1 MHRLQQLRKEH
12 AELVA
17 ITRRLSAV
25 VAREVPPPST
35 ELYVLRRELSSALIR
50 HLKAEDWLL
59 YPGLLVSPNQLVART
74 ALSFSKEMGRLA
86 RDYTEY
92 AERWGSYAIES
103 DWEGYRTETAAI
115 LEALTNRIKREDREL
130 YPLLEKLNMAA

>member
-12 AELVA
+12 AELMA
-17 ITRRLSAV
+17 ITGRLSAMI
-25 VAREVPPPST
+25 ARDVPPPST
-35 ELYVLRRELSSALIR
+35 ELFVLRRELSSALIR

-59 YPGLLVSPNQLVART
+59 YPRLLVSPNQVVART
-74 ALSFSKEMGRLA
+74 ALSFSEEMGGLA
-86 RDYTEY
+86 QAFTEY

-103 DWEGYRTETAAI
+103 DREGYRKETADI
-115 LEALTNRIKREDREL
+115 IEALTNRIKREDREL